1 MEPNISTEELN
12 RALHLLRNDKYTF
25 AETASMLGV
34 PSKLL
39 VTAICEEAA
48 SASERYVIDTMNRL
62 HGKD

>member
-1 MEPNISTEELN
+1 
-12 RALHLLRNDKYTF
+12 
-25 AETASMLGV
+25 MLGV